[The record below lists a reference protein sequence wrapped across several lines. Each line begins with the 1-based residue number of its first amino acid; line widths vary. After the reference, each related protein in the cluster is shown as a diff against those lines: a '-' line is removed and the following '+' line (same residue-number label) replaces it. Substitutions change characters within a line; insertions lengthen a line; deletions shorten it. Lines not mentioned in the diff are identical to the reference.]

1 MKKITLEEFVDIINN
16 ATKTGE
22 TSKFRIR
29 EYNAYNI
36 FSVVVNQESV
46 IYLEVLE
53 ESKYDILFEM

>member
-46 IYLEVLE
+46 ILRFWKKANMIFFL
-53 ESKYDILFEM
+53 KP